1 MSKTIQ
7 IYCRNI
13 GRYIDTEGGDTLA
26 DIAAA
31 LSPGLGFSPICALVN
46 NKTEHLG
53 FQVFAPKEVEFLDAR
68 LPVGREVYVRSLCM
82 IL

>member
-46 NKTEHLG
+46 NKT
-53 FQVFAPKEVEFLDAR
+53 
-68 LPVGREVYVRSLCM
+68 
-82 IL
+82 